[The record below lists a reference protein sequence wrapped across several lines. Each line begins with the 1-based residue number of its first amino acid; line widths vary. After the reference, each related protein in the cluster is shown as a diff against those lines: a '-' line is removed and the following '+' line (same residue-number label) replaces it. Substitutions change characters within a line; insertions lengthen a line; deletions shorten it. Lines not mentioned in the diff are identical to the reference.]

1 MKSRFLIQISL
12 KTPFKDIQDIVIE
25 FSPDI
30 IGISL
35 RNIDSTNK
43 RRVVF
48 YYDYLKKTLD
58 VVKALSNAK
67 IIIGGSG
74 FSMFAK
80 EIMKDEPRIDFG
92 IFLEGEITFQS
103 FSRTSIGRK
112 RLNPP
117 L

>member
-1 MKSRFLIQISL
+1 MKVLLVQSYLGGSEPPIYPLGLSCISSL
-12 KTPFKDIQDIVIE
+12 LYEHEVKVFDTNISENPFKDIQDIVIE

-67 IIIGGSG
+67 II
-74 FSMFAK
+74 
-80 EIMKDEPRIDFG
+80 
-92 IFLEGEITFQS
+92 
-103 FSRTSIGRK
+103 
-112 RLNPP
+112 
-117 L
+117 